1 MDSYQYVLPVSAVVL
16 ESLVV
21 LRLGAR
27 SMVVRYPYL
36 TFFVSYTLAR
46 DLFMFPIH
54 FYWPNWF
61 ATVYWQGETLSLFLR
76 FLVIWEFFR
85 GLFPARSNLHELAWK
100 ALLIV
105 ELVIL
110 PALLL
115 LSWRQMS
122 LHHAAYAHLSPAFE
136 QYLSL
141 AQVLLLL
148 APAVV
153 ARYYRVPLGRNMWGL
168 GMGFGVYLCVCSVN
182 FAGLQ
187 VSRSFLPYWQLLSP
201 VTFICMILV
210 WLWAFWD
217 YMPSPVPDQPSNGCA
232 KQKVTTNSADSDPH
246 CWGGD
251 KTQ

>member
-1 MDSYQYVLPVSAVVL
+1 MLSPYVIPCAGTFLEGVL
-16 ESLVV
+16 CWRLVRR
-21 LRLGAR
+21 RLWSR
-27 SMVVRYPYL
+27 WPYFSVFIFY
-36 TFFVSYTLAR
+36 TFFR
-46 DLFMFPIH
+46 DLALFQVNRYEPRWFPS
-54 FYWPNWF
+54 F
-61 ATVYWQGETLSLFLR
+61 YWQGETLSVFFR

-85 GLFPARSNLHELAWK
+85 GLFPTSSALYEIAWK

-148 APAVV
+148 APAAV
-153 ARYYRVPLGRNMWGL
+153 ARYYLVPLGRNMWGL
-168 GMGFGVYLCVCSVN
+168 GVGFGVYLCVCSVN

-187 VSRSFLPYWQLLSP
+187 ISRSFLPYWQLLSP
-201 VTFICMILV
+201 VTFICMILI

-217 YMPSPVPDQPSNGCA
+217 YVPVPVPDQPSNGLR
-232 KQKVTTNSADSDPH
+232 KQKLTSNLADSDPH
-246 CWGGD
+246 CWGGG